1 MGCTSRFADKL
12 STLLFL
18 CVKREA
24 ISNIFGVDIEKEVYM
39 PVPASRVTEK
49 VKNGEDTERVP
60 VDFFVEGM
68 FYVLGADENFVY
80 NSAYKDILR
89 NTPGCIPY
97 IKGVIYK
104 IIKEKNYVDAYIITK
119 GLSLIE
125 ETTEVCDKLLL
136 LVENLR
142 VTNTEF
148 EEEEIALIERFKNI
162 EGYAIPY
169 LYEAIIKR
177 EKGDYDSALFSINN
191 YFTRGGESTPEA
203 IDLRIGVKIDLDYKN
218 GKDLVSEQPA
228 EALKLLLPLLED
240 IKEDAVIYYYIAI
253 AYRNLD
259 NYEKAIYYLNE
270 AMMIDDAMPEVVNE
284 MGINYACL
292 GDYES
297 AVAYLRKAFE
307 ATKAIEICTNII
319 MCYINLKNLE
329 QARLHL
335 EIAKKIDAKD
345 EIVSQLELL
354 LRGEK

>member
-1 MGCTSRFADKL
+1 MGCTSKFADKL

-18 CVKREA
+18 CIKGEA
-24 ISNIFGVDIEKEVYM
+24 ISNIFGVAIETEVYM
-39 PVPASRVTEK
+39 PVPASRVTENI
-49 VKNGEDTERVP
+49 KNGEDTERVP
-60 VDFFVEGM
+60 VDFFIEGM
-68 FYVLGADENFVY
+68 FYVLGADEEFIY
-80 NSAYKDILR
+80 NSTYREILR
-89 NTPGCIPY
+89 NTPNSVPY
-97 IKGVIYK
+97 IKGIIYK
-104 IIKEKNYVDAYIITK
+104 SIKEKNYVDAYITTK

-125 ETTEVCDKLLL
+125 ETSEVFDKLLL

-142 VTNTEF
+142 VNNMEF
-148 EEEEIALIERFKNI
+148 EEEEIALIERFKNV
-162 EGYAIPY
+162 EGYAMPY
-169 LYEAIIKR
+169 LYEATLKS
-177 EKGDYDSALFSINN
+177 EKGDYDGAMFSINN
-191 YFTRGGESTPEA
+191 YFATGGESTPEA
-203 IDLRIGVKIDLDYKN
+203 IELRISIKIDSDYKN

-240 IKEDAVIYYYIAI
+240 IKEDAVLYYYIAT

-270 AMMIDDAMPEVVNE
+270 AMMVDDAMPEVVNE
-284 MGINYACL
+284 LGINYACL

-297 AVAYLRKAFE
+297 AIVYLRKAFE

-329 QARLHL
+329 QATLHL
-335 EIAKKIDAKD
+335 EIAKKIDAND